1 VSGPTVPERL
11 HRWAA
16 ATVSGHRGNAVAKGL
31 ARLSRSYLDLY
42 GNHSYDAERNG
53 EFRVL
58 STLAER
64 DVRCVFDVGANDGSW
79 VLGAAALMP
88 RTSFECFEIV
98 PNTAQTLTQRTRPLG
113 DRVTVNAVGLSNEPG
128 TLDVRYY
135 PGFSEGASAAGF
147 EHPDMASEIVAC
159 EVTTGDAF
167 CAAKGIEHI
176 DLLKIDT
183 EGLDLR
189 VLQGFDRMLGTGA
202 IDVVQFEYGLANI
215 SSRALLADFH
225 AFLEERGFAVGK
237 VWPHDVEFRAYDM
250 RTDEDFRGPNY
261 VAVHR
266 SHADLL
272 ARLGGR

>member
-1 VSGPTVPERL
+1 VPGPTVPERL

-16 ATVSGHRGNAVAKGL
+16 ATVSGRRANPVAKGV

-42 GNHSYDAERNG
+42 GNHSYDATRNG

-58 STLAER
+58 STLAEY

-79 VLGAAALMP
+79 VLGAAQLMP
-88 RTSFECFEIV
+88 RTAFQCFEIV
-98 PNTAQTLTQRTRPLG
+98 PGTAQTLTERTRPLG
-113 DRVTVNAVGLSNEPG
+113 DRVTVNGVGLSDAPG
-128 TLDVRYY
+128 TLEVRYY

-147 EHPDMASEIVAC
+147 EHPEMASEVLEC

-167 CAAKGIEHI
+167 CAAQGIEHI

-183 EGLDLR
+183 EGLDLQ
-189 VLQGFDRMLGTGA
+189 VLKGFDRMLATSA

-215 SSRALLADFH
+215 ASRALLADFH
-225 AFLEERGFAVGK
+225 AFLGDRGFAVGK

-266 SHADLL
+266 SRADLI
-272 ARLGGR
+272 ARLGAR